1 MVIKI
6 HGLKAATCTQGVL
19 ATLEEKGVDYELVPI
34 DLRTGQHKTPEYL
47 KLHPFGKIPVLE
59 HDGFFLYE
67 SRAIC
72 NYISRVYASQG
83 TKLTPDVNDLKA
95 YALYEQASSV
105 ERSYFHESASKI
117 AFEKIFK
124 MWRGGV
130 TDEAV
135 VAAEAEKLD
144 EVFKGYEAILS
155 KQPYLAGQE
164 ITLADMLHVPYGRK
178 IREIGY
184 KYLFEKYP
192 HVEKWYLNVEGRD
205 SWKKVLSE

>member
-6 HGLKAATCTQGVL
+6 HGLKASTCSQVVL
-19 ATLEEKGVDYELVPI
+19 ATLVEKDVDYEFISI
-34 DLRTGQHKTPEYL
+34 DLRAGQHKTPEFL

-72 NYISRVYASQG
+72 NYISRVYANQG

-105 ERSYFHESASKI
+105 ERSYFNESASKI
-117 AFEKIFK
+117 AYEKIFK
-124 MWRGGV
+124 IWRGGE

-135 VAAEAEKLD
+135 VAAEAKKLD
-144 EVFKGYEAILS
+144 EVFQGYEAILS

-164 ITLADMLHVPYGRK
+164 ITLADMLHVPYGKK
-178 IREIGY
+178 IRDLGY
-184 KYLFEKYP
+184 KSIFEKYP
-192 HVEKWYLNVEGRD
+192 HVEKWYLSVEGRD